1 MGSLF
6 PSSCTCT
13 TKKLGFVLA
22 CAEKILIPGV
32 TSPWFSDTLTASM
45 EFEPC
50 AAAAHATVS
59 VTDTKGLIN
68 AATDGAGFSE
78 GVTAGKAEHFDIPG
92 ASISITTP
100 VDIGKVGVYMDVSLG
115 GNPDKLTLDVSLDI
129 CAGTSLG
136 CCSNPKGALSAVC
149 PSVIPIELLKGTFSF
164 GDNVCGAPAKPKAG
178 GIGGAA
184 AGGVIG
190 AIAILGAAGFLYRRK
205 QRKDAEDCDDED
217 KDRLREDLVVEG
229 GDEHY
234 T

>member
-1 MGSLF
+1 MGPLF

-22 CAEKILIPGV
+22 CAEEIAIKFGV
-32 TSPWFSDTLTASM
+32 VSLFSDTLTASM

-78 GVTAGKAEHFDIPG
+78 GVTAGKAEHLPIPG
-92 ASISITTP
+92 AGFDGSKAG
-100 VDIGKVGVYMDVSLG
+100 IGMVGVFMDVSLG
-115 GNPDKLTLDVSLDI
+115 GNPDKLTLGVSLDI
-129 CAGTSLG
+129 CAGTSFG
-136 CCSNPKGALSAVC
+136 CCSNPKGALSTVC
-149 PSVIPIELLKGTFSF
+149 PSVIPIQLLKGTFSF